1 MKQRLFGLLGLTICL
16 IYILFFGLDG
26 IKENPYLAFSFGFMF
41 LGSVFLIST
50 SEYPD
55 IE

>member
-1 MKQRLFGLLGLTICL
+1 MKQRIFGLFGLTICL
-16 IYILFFGLDG
+16 VYILFFGLDG
-26 IKENPYLAFSFGFMF
+26 IKGNPYLAVSFGFMF

-50 SEYPD
+50 SKYPD